1 MTNPT
6 WFITGCSSGFG
17 FEIAREAIVRGFN
30 VVATARRPAELAALV
45 ALAPDRV
52 QTLALDVSNAAQA
65 KTAVQAA
72 LARFRSIDV
81 LVNNAGRGYLAAIE
95 EGSLNAVRALF
106 ETNVFGPLHLTR
118 LILPGM
124 RARRA
129 GAVVNMS
136 SIGGLVANPGSG
148 FYASTKFAIEGWSE
162 ALAKEVAP
170 LGVGVMLVEP
180 GPFRTAWT
188 SRSLTGAQD
197 VIADYA
203 GTAGKR
209 RAEIGAPD
217 RQQPGDPRLAAQVI
231 LDAVLSPTPPLRL
244 VLGRRAMAAARE
256 KMAAV
261 LADIDAWEATSGAT
275 DVAGPGGAVPRS

>member
-1 MTNPT
+1 MSGQT

-17 FEIAREAIVRGFN
+17 FEIAREAILRGFN
-30 VVATARRPAELAALV
+30 VVATARRPAELDELV

-52 QTLALDVSNAAQA
+52 QALPLDVTDAAQA
-65 KTAVQAA
+65 EAAVPAA
-72 LARFRSIDV
+72 LARFGAIDV

-95 EGSLNAVRALF
+95 EGSLDVVRALF

-118 LILPGM
+118 LVLPGM

-129 GAVVNMS
+129 GTVVNVS
-136 SIGGLVANPGSG
+136 SVGGLVANPGSG
-148 FYASTKFAIEGWSE
+148 YYASTKFAIEGWSE

-170 LGVGVMLVEP
+170 LGLRVMLVEP
-180 GPFRTAWT
+180 GPYRTAWT
-188 SRSLTGAQD
+188 SRSLAGTDD

-217 RQQPGDPRLAAQVI
+217 RQQPGDPRLAACVI
-231 LDAVLSPTPPLRL
+231 VDAALSPTPPLRL
-244 VLGRRAMAAARE
+244 VLGKRAISAVRE
-256 KMAAV
+256 KLANV
-261 LADIDAWEATSGAT
+261 LADIDAWEAVSSAT
-275 DVAGPGGAVPRS
+275 DFA

>member
-1 MTNPT
+1 MTTPT

-17 FEIAREAIVRGFN
+17 FEIAREAILRDFN
-30 VVATARRPAELAALV
+30 VVATARRPVELEALV

-52 QTLALDVSNAAQA
+52 QALALDVSNTLQA
-65 KTAVQAA
+65 ETAVQSA
-72 LARFRSIDV
+72 LARFGAIDV

-95 EGSLNAVRALF
+95 EGSLDAVRALF

-118 LILPGM
+118 LVLPGM

-148 FYASTKFAIEGWSE
+148 FYASTKFSIEGWSE

-170 LGVGVMLVEP
+170 LGIGVMLVEP

-203 GTAGKR
+203 STAGKR
-209 RAEIGAPD
+209 RAEISAPD

-231 LDAVLSPTPPLRL
+231 LDAVLSPSPPLRL
-244 VLGRRAMAAARE
+244 VLGRRAMVAARE

-261 LADIDAWEATSGAT
+261 LADIDAWEGVSGGT
-275 DVAGPGGAVPRS
+275 DVADSAGAVARS